1 MCYKAQAS
9 RIAAS
14 LAYVHPTSTWRWSFA
29 SQLAVSLVMARTW
42 LSIRVDLVSGRGE
55 DFWPRPGRVFA
66 AARSHRFSQLA
77 DAIDTAFA
85 RWDRSHLNKFE
96 LADGRVIG
104 QPEFD
109 DFDEGYL
116 DGGATNLSTLSLGEQ
131 FVYEFDF
138 GDGWTH
144 LCQVASERID
154 PESELGIV
162 PRFPLPYWGWG
173 TIPDQYG
180 RRWIDDERED
190 TEPPNPR
197 LSDLPPLLPG
207 WGPHAT

>member
-1 MCYKAQAS
+1 
-9 RIAAS
+9 
-14 LAYVHPTSTWRWSFA
+14 V
-29 SQLAVSLVMARTW
+29 ARTW

-55 DFWPRPGRVFA
+55 DYWPRPGRIFA

-85 RWDRSHLNKFE
+85 RWDRSYLYQFE
-96 LADGRVIG
+96 FADGRRIG

-109 DFDEGYL
+109 DYDQGFI
-116 DGGATNLSTLSLGEQ
+116 DGAMTKLSTLSLGEQ

-144 LCQVASERID
+144 LCTVGSVRID
-154 PESELGIV
+154 PEAELGIV
-162 PRFPLPYWGWG
+162 PGGPLPYWGWG

-180 RRWIDDERED
+180 RRWADDDGEHD
-190 TEPPNPR
+190 EPANPG
-197 LSDLPPLLPG
+197 LSDLPPLQPW
-207 WGPHAT
+207 WGSQPPR